1 MAEEKQ
7 DFLEV
12 DDPISGQN
20 FCLLSFVEP
29 EDVIQNKEAF
39 KTAKYLQSVAKD
51 KDKEFKEFYEDYIN
65 FQYKYSDDIERDYVK
80 ENGLKTNMRGLKVRG
95 VYSSKEEAE
104 SKALKLQKK
113 DSAFHVFVGQV
124 GYWLPFNPIADKIED
139 EKFINDGLQELME
152 GYKQNA
158 INKDI
163 LYEEDKR
170 DKLKRAAEELAKA
183 KEEERKRNEEE
194 AAKASASGT
203 AETVS
208 VENKESVEK
217 NEEILTEVQEGEKE
231 SSQNLD
237 SSLKDS
243 LEEIDPWLK
252 NKVESQNI
260 SDSVDESD
268 PDPEVEEEP
277 KV

>member
-1 MAEEKQ
+1 MAEERQ

-12 DDPISGQN
+12 DDPVSGQN

-29 EDVIQNKEAF
+29 EDIIQNKEAF

-51 KDKEFKEFYEDYIN
+51 KDKEFKDFYEDYIN
-65 FQYKYSDDIERDYVK
+65 FQYKYSDEIDRDYVK
-80 ENGLKTNMRGLKVRG
+80 ENGLKTNIRGLKVRG
-95 VYSSKEEAE
+95 VYSTKEEAE
-104 SKALKLQKK
+104 AKALKLQKK
-113 DSAFHVFVGQV
+113 DSSFHVFVGQV

-152 GYKQNA
+152 GYKQNS

-194 AAKASASGT
+194 AAKASASASGT
-203 AETVS
+203 DNAAPVD
-208 VENKESVEK
+208 N
-217 NEEILTEVQEGEKE
+217 NEDILTEIEEGEGE
-231 SSQNLD
+231 VEENSVNLD
-237 SSLKDS
+237 ESLKDT
-243 LEEIDPWLK
+243 LEEVDPWLK
-252 NKVESQNI
+252 NKIESQSLSTDSNI
-260 SDSVDESD
+260 KLDDN
-268 PDPEVEEEP
+268 EEP

>member
-1 MAEEKQ
+1 MAEERQ

-12 DDPISGQN
+12 DDPVSGQN

-51 KDKEFKEFYEDYIN
+51 KDKEFKGFYEDYIN
-65 FQYKYSDDIERDYVK
+65 FQYKYSDDINRDYVK
-80 ENGLKTNMRGLKVRG
+80 ENGLKTNIRGLKVRG

-104 SKALKLQKK
+104 AKALKLQKK
-113 DSAFHVFVGQV
+113 DSTFHVFVGQV

-139 EKFINDGLQELME
+139 EKFINDGLQELMQ

-170 DKLKRAAEELAKA
+170 DKLKRAAEELAKS

-203 AETVS
+203 TETVS
-208 VENKESVEK
+208 VEN
-217 NEEILTEVQEGEKE
+217 NEEILTEVEEEEEK

-237 SSLKDS
+237 SSLKES
-243 LEEIDPWLK
+243 LEDIDPWLK
-252 NKVESQNI
+252 NKVESQNL
-260 SDSVDESD
+260 SE
-268 PDPEVEEEP
+268 PKPEVEPEP
-277 KV
+277 EV